1 MHRGPNP
8 GPSAP
13 QYSRLIW
20 VTSGK
25 SHNLKGFRGHPATG
39 YCGLVTIA
47 TSISIPQLQFPP
59 ILKSTVLGVWNLT
72 RNLALNNSITEDAPM
87 GNGSTSSLEQ
97 AERVDHQLVRGIG
110 IPALTANIVSSTIG
124 AGIFV
129 IPATVAKGLGSAAP
143 LAFVCCAIAMVLFV
157 TCFAVAGSRVS
168 LTGGLYAYVEVAF
181 GRYVGFL
188 AGMLYFLTALG
199 AVAGVVNVLA
209 NSVALVVPFLGGPVM
224 RIIVMFAVYG
234 SLVLI
239 NIRGVRQGAGAVTV
253 ITFAKLLPL
262 LLFICV
268 GIFFIH
274 APNLAWSGWPSSKSL
289 GDAVILLIFAFVGIE
304 VALIPSG
311 EVKNPARTVPRSAY
325 LALVIT
331 TIIYLMIQLVAQGT
345 LGPDLASHPDAP
357 LAESAATFLGNLGR
371 TILLAG
377 ASISAFGFVTSDILS
392 SPRMIFAFGRDG
404 ALPQFFA
411 HVHPRYRSPDVAII
425 TYAALAFAL
434 SISGTFE
441 RLAVL
446 ANVAV
451 LLMYLLCCAACWVL
465 VQRDVR
471 SDGKPF
477 NFPGMKIVPALA
489 ILAIVW
495 ILTHATVREFLVT
508 GIVLVLSSILYFV
521 RRTVAR
527 AEDTNRP
534 RGGLL

>member
-1 MHRGPNP
+1 
-8 GPSAP
+8 
-13 QYSRLIW
+13 
-20 VTSGK
+20 
-25 SHNLKGFRGHPATG
+25 
-39 YCGLVTIA
+39 
-47 TSISIPQLQFPP
+47 
-59 ILKSTVLGVWNLT
+59 
-72 RNLALNNSITEDAPM
+72 
-87 GNGSTSSLEQ
+87 
-97 AERVDHQLVRGIG
+97 
-110 IPALTANIVSSTIG
+110 
-124 AGIFV
+124 
-129 IPATVAKGLGSAAP
+129 
-143 LAFVCCAIAMVLFV
+143 MVLFV
-157 TCFAVAGSRVS
+157 TCFAIAGSRVS

-239 NIRGVRQGAGAVTV
+239 NIRGVREGAGAVTV
-253 ITFAKLLPL
+253 ITVAKLLPL

-268 GIFFIH
+268 GTFFYSH
-274 APNLAWSGWPSSKSL
+274 AESCLERLAEQQVVRRCRYPFDFRFR
-289 GDAVILLIFAFVGIE
+289 GDRGGIDSE
-304 VALIPSG
+304 R
-311 EVKNPARTVPRSAY
+311 EVKPGTHSAAVGVSGAGDYDNHLPDDPARRAGHARSRSRKSSGCAARLNRRRHSSAPGPRWSFW
-325 LALVIT
+325 
-331 TIIYLMIQLVAQGT
+331 
-345 LGPDLASHPDAP
+345 P
-357 LAESAATFLGNLGR
+357 
-371 TILLAG
+371 G

-411 HVHPRYRSPDVAII
+411 HVHPRYRSPDVAIV

-446 ANVAV
+446 SNVAV

-477 NFPGMKIVPALA
+477 NFSWNENCACAGDPRHRLDSRARHRSRIPRDWNRAGAVVSFLFCVYGVSPESVGKRQKPISFPPCATLSRGVLFVPTVSKCLSTDTTQHKEELVGCADWLVNKLTTRLVVA
-489 ILAIVW
+489 SEARTYRKRHPIVW
-495 ILTHATVREFLVT
+495 ARNEHRPGCPKSCNDLTVITMCSHRILWNF
-508 GIVLVLSSILYFV
+508 GIHRRSSLS
-521 RRTVAR
+521 
-527 AEDTNRP
+527 
-534 RGGLL
+534 

>member
-1 MHRGPNP
+1 MPD
-8 GPSAP
+8 
-13 QYSRLIW
+13 
-20 VTSGK
+20 K
-25 SHNLKGFRGHPATG
+25 S
-39 YCGLVTIA
+39 
-47 TSISIPQLQFPP
+47 PP
-59 ILKSTVLGVWNLT
+59 WIQQ
-72 RNLALNNSITEDAPM
+72 E
-87 GNGSTSSLEQ
+87 
-97 AERVDHQLVRGIG
+97 ERIDHQLVRGIG

-143 LAFVCCAIAMVLFV
+143 LAFICCAVAMVLFV
-157 TCFAVAGSRVS
+157 TCFAIAGSRVS

-188 AGMLYFLTALG
+188 AGILYFLTALG

-209 NSVALVVPFLGGPVM
+209 NSVALVVPFLGSPVM
-224 RIIVMFAVYG
+224 RIVVMLAVYG
-234 SLVLI
+234 MLVLI
-239 NIRGVRQGAGAVTV
+239 NIRGVREGAGAVTV
-253 ITFAKLLPL
+253 ITIAKLLPL
-262 LLFICV
+262 LLFICA

-274 APNLAWSGWPSSKSL
+274 PPNLQWSGWPGSKAL

-331 TIIYLMIQLVAQGT
+331 TIIYLMIQVVAQGT
-345 LGPDLASHPDAP
+345 LGADLAKHPDAP
-357 LAESAATFLGNLGR
+357 LAESAMTFLGNLGR
-371 TILLAG
+371 TTLLVG
-377 ASISAFGFVTSDILS
+377 ATISAFGFVTSDILS

-425 TYAALAFAL
+425 TYATLAFLL

-446 ANVAV
+446 SNVAV
-451 LLMYLLCCAACWVL
+451 LLMYLLCCGACWVL

-471 SDGKPF
+471 SDGQPF

-489 ILAIVW
+489 IGAIIW
-495 ILTHATVREFLVT
+495 ILSHATVREFIVT
-508 GIVLVLSSILYFV
+508 GIVLALASILYLI
-521 RRTVAR
+521 RREVWRKA
-527 AEDTNRP
+527 
-534 RGGLL
+534 